1 MTTENAEKNARPLRV
16 PAIET
21 PAQPSAVG
29 TIAPYRTFN
38 QLVRG
43 MIAAI
48 LMLMWG
54 LPLVIGIFL
63 LQPDTRQPSG
73 VLMVLAVP
81 ILFVSALPIVY
92 RYWVKNWQSM

>member
-1 MTTENAEKNARPLRV
+1 MAIESAEKVAPSFRV
-16 PAIET
+16 PA
-21 PAQPSAVG
+21 AGSV
-29 TIAPYRTFN
+29 APYRTFN
-38 QLVRG
+38 QLLRG

-54 LPLVIGIFL
+54 ASLVIGIFL
-63 LQPDTRQPSG
+63 LQPDTRQLAG

-92 RYWVKNWQSM
+92 RYWVKNWQLM